1 MRRPPLIPAV
11 SIALHDKGRFLLV
24 LRENPPDSGLWAFP
38 GGKCEPGES
47 GEDAARRELFEET
60 GLNAG
65 ALAEIAVFEVP
76 AKKDGKPVLYRLA
89 VFSAS
94 DWSGRAA
101 AASDAADLR
110 WAGPEDGLALVPG
123 VAAVMAQII
132 AGQKTGAD

>member
-1 MRRPPLIPAV
+1 MGV
-11 SIALHDKGRFLLV
+11 S
-24 LRENPPDSGLWAFP
+24 

-76 AKKDGKPVLYRLA
+76 AKKDGEPVLYQLA

-110 WAGPEDGLALVPG
+110 WAGPEVDWRWCQAWLR
-123 VAAVMAQII
+123 
-132 AGQKTGAD
+132 